1 MRETTKLAYLSEV
14 KNIHVCL
21 VAISLGTG
29 GAQRVVA
36 AHSQMLSALGYQVTI
51 AILRDPVDY
60 AYSGELLHLGG
71 KNPDQN
77 GQNKVNPK
85 LKEARGLATK
95 PWQRLWRLYRYIKR
109 HRPDVIIDHRSR
121 TSILKEWV
129 YRKLIYGK
137 TRVIYVCH
145 SAYAPIYLTD
155 HPKWFGR
162 MTINHSAHVGV
173 SRYITQALMPKYGLS
188 NRSYIP
194 NFVSNQW
201 LDEVKMQTAIQSP
214 YLLWFGRLDES
225 VKDVGFLLEAFDQS
239 VARTKGYKLII
250 LGSGPD
256 ALALQNKAKD
266 MMIEH
271 SVEFL
276 SFDPN
281 PQGLIKGAKCV
292 CLTSHYEGF
301 PMALLEA
308 LSLGTPVISLDI
320 LSGPDELVEDRVNG
334 LLVRERNSRIFG
346 EAIDTL
352 CLDESFYTRV
362 KSMAQTS
369 VAGYGADKVSQK
381 WRELIEQDYDHN

>member
-1 MRETTKLAYLSEV
+1 LSEV

-36 AHSQMLSALGYQVTI
+36 AHSEMFAALGYRVTV
-51 AILRDPVDY
+51 AILRDPIDY
-60 AYSGELLHLGG
+60 VYSGELLHLGG
-71 KNPDQN
+71 KNPIHN
-77 GQNKVNPK
+77 APP
-85 LKEARGLATK
+85 RATQS
-95 PWQRLWRLYRYIKR
+95 WQRLWRLYRFIKV
-109 HRPDVIIDHRSR
+109 HRPDVIVDHRSR
-121 TSILKEWV
+121 TSIFKEWV

-145 SAYAPIYLTD
+145 SAHAPIYLTD
-155 HPKWFGR
+155 RPQRFGR
-162 MTINHSAHVGV
+162 MTAKYSEHVGV
-173 SRYITQALMPKYGLS
+173 SRYITQDLMRKYGLKH
-188 NRSYIP
+188 RSYIP
-194 NFVSNQW
+194 NFVSAQW
-201 LDEVKMQTAIQSP
+201 LAQGDQWLAQAKTGSPIKAP

-225 VKDVGFLLEAFDQS
+225 VKDIRLLLEAFAHSTAKKQ
-239 VARTKGYKLII
+239 GYKLII

-256 ALALQNKAKD
+256 ALALQNRAKD
-266 MMIEH
+266 LRVEP

-281 PQGLIKGAKCV
+281 PQGLIKGARCV

-320 LSGPDELVEDRVNG
+320 LSGPDELIHDGVNG

-346 EAIDTL
+346 QAIDTL
-352 CLDESFYTRV
+352 CLDESFYKGV
-362 KSMAQTS
+362 KSKAQSS
-369 VAGYGADKVSQK
+369 VAGYGADKVSQQWK
-381 WRELIEQDYDHN
+381 ELIEQAYDHD